1 MDTLNVQSSTADNL
15 GTRREYLG
23 SRYTFLLSATVPLLH
38 VIAPRNWTSH
48 LLRLLVWI
56 SYDNVF
62 RGQPIPQSGS
72 EEDSANDSIPLNRDS
87 GYSTYASAPGG
98 RISLHELISLVNVCG
113 LSIAFGDPAHDS
125 GLILFSLSFTTLLHW
140 ESKRK
145 KQGSIKN
152 VQLPG
157 T

>member
-56 SYDNVF
+56 F
-62 RGQPIPQSGS
+62 RMIMYS
-72 EEDSANDSIPLNRDS
+72 EVNLYHRVTPKKIRRMIL
-87 GYSTYASAPGG
+87 
-98 RISLHELISLVNVCG
+98 SL
-113 LSIAFGDPAHDS
+113 
-125 GLILFSLSFTTLLHW
+125 
-140 ESKRK
+140 
-145 KQGSIKN
+145 
-152 VQLPG
+152 
-157 T
+157 

>member
-1 MDTLNVQSSTADNL
+1 MDEPPVASSGLD
-15 GTRREYLG
+15 
-23 SRYTFLLSATVPLLH
+23 
-38 VIAPRNWTSH
+38 
-48 LLRLLVWI
+48 I

-62 RGQPIPQSGS
+62 RGQPIPQSDS